1 MKIEMSTD
9 GSKQQK
15 ETMEDSASD
24 DFSLVSDSEHK
35 ELNETAEHEMVIQ
48 ELKKEIFSKDIKIS
62 SLEIQL
68 ADAEKSLKQKETII
82 NEKDDLIKI
91 ELISQIKYLQLENT
105 SLKNTLDLTKNLY
118 IDKEKDTQNVFSN
131 NQLQDLQEFNELKNK
146 MVDQEST
153 IQEMNNKIVE
163 LIDDKLVN
171 LKDELKTTMQFMN
184 NKILKLED
192 KSKTNNEMMNTQNN
206 NVTILLNH
214 SKIPHI
220 KFLKRDGISPFTAV
234 FEDIPFVGSGWM
246 VIQRRFDGKVNF
258 TVTNENSYV
267 DGFGDLNGDFWIGV
281 KAIHQLTS
289 SHRHE
294 LFVQLVDFDDVTA
307 YARYDNFCVGN
318 KESRYELK
326 SLGNYSGNAG
336 DALRA
341 HEKNLFIKWECPEH
355 SSFFWW
361 KADRIQCVLNGPF
374 STTKQVLY
382 DDAKRGIWWGSWYLG
397 NKRFTLKSCKMLIRP
412 KLWNE

>member
-15 ETMEDSASD
+15 ETMEDAASD
-24 DFSLVSDSEHK
+24 SFSLVSDSEHK
-35 ELNETAEHEMVIQ
+35 EFETADYEMLIQ
-48 ELKKEIFSKDIKIS
+48 ELKKEILSKDIKIS

-82 NEKDDLIKI
+82 NEKDDL
-91 ELISQIKYLQLENT
+91 
-105 SLKNTLDLTKNLY
+105 KNTLDLTKNLN
-118 IDKEKDTQNVFSN
+118 IDTEKDTQNVFSN
-131 NQLQDLQEFNELKNK
+131 NQLQDLPEFNELKNK
-146 MVDQEST
+146 MVDLEST

-171 LKDELKTTMQFMN
+171 LEDETKTTMQEMD
-184 NKILKLED
+184 NKILQLED
-192 KSKTNNEMMNTQNN
+192 KSKTNDEMTNTRNN

-214 SKIPHI
+214 SKNPHI
-220 KFLKRDGISPFTAV
+220 KFIKGDGISPFTAV
-234 FEDIPFVGSGWM
+234 FEDIPFAGSGWM
-246 VIQRRFDGKVNF
+246 VIQRRFDGKIDFV
-258 TVTNENSYV
+258 VKNENSYEN
-267 DGFGDLNGDFWIGV
+267 GFGDLNGDFWIGIQ
-281 KAIHQLTS
+281 AIHQLTT

-294 LFVQLVDFDDVTA
+294 LYVELVDFDDVTA

-318 KESRYELK
+318 KESGYALK

-341 HEKNLFIKWECPEH
+341 HEKYKFEKW
-355 SSFFWW
+355 SFSDRSYFCWW
-361 KADRIQCVLNGPF
+361 DAVKAQCILNGPF
-374 STTKQVLY
+374 STTKKVL
-382 DDAKRGIWWGSWYLG
+382 DDGANDGIWWGNWYLG

-412 KLWNE
+412 KLRNE